1 MLARFK
7 VTGVVDCVIEGSCRD
22 GKKVKQ
28 RLEDIGSISSI
39 RKHGLP
45 RTSLLSFDFIIRARP
60 SLDRDCSFSI
70 SVWFFLK
77 CPFSSLSLPV
87 SLPSLSRVRH
97 AHFSSRCFSLFQLL
111 ILLTERTKN
120 ALRKT
125 GAGRRPCP
133 QERHK

>member
-60 SLDRDCSFSI
+60 SLDRDCSFSV
-70 SVWFFLK
+70 SVWFPLNVHSLPFLYLFR
-77 CPFSSLSLPV
+77 CLHFLVLGTPIFLLVVFLFSSCLS
-87 SLPSLSRVRH
+87 
-97 AHFSSRCFSLFQLL
+97 C
-111 ILLTERTKN
+111 
-120 ALRKT
+120 
-125 GAGRRPCP
+125 
-133 QERHK
+133 